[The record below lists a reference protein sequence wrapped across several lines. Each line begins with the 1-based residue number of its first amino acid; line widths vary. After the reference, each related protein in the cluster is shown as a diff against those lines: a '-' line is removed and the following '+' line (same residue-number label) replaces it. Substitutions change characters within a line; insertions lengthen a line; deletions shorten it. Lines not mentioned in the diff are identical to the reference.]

1 MTPLQTIQAPPA
13 QLHPDYRL
21 PNLGSKRGVLASLR
35 DISNAAI
42 QGALDPRTAAV
53 VTYALQ
59 VAVSIHNA
67 SKPKATKPRKK
78 AR

>member
-21 PNLGSKRGVLASLR
+21 PNFGSKRGVLAALR
-35 DISNAAI
+35 DISDAAI
-42 QGALDPRTAAV
+42 HGAIEPRTAAA

-59 VAVSIHNA
+59 VAVSVHNA
-67 SKPKATKPRKK
+67 NKPKPRKK
-78 AR
+78 GR